1 MGLKITLVLGVFLI
15 SSLTASGIYIKNL
28 NNQISTLK
36 ANQIILDSKVK
47 EQNESIKNYLAKQKE
62 NLEQINSLEKDKQ
75 EATRAVT
82 ELRNKFARHN
92 LNNLALMK
100 PGLIENRVN
109 KGSKKVFDELM
120 SLTSPL
126 VKDESSPL
134 N

>member
-1 MGLKITLVLGVFLI
+1 MGFKISLVLGVFLI
-15 SSLTASGIYIKNL
+15 SSLTASGIYIKTL

-36 ANQIILDSKVK
+36 ANQIILDSKIK

>member
-1 MGLKITLVLGVFLI
+1 MGLKISLVLGVFLI

>member
-1 MGLKITLVLGVFLI
+1 MGLKISLVLGVFLI
-15 SSLTASGIYIKNL
+15 SSLSASGIYIKNL

-36 ANQIILDSKVK
+36 ANQIILDSKIK
-47 EQNESIKNYLAKQKE
+47 EQNQSIKNYLVKQKE

>member
-1 MGLKITLVLGVFLI
+1 MGLKISLVLGVFLI

-36 ANQIILDSKVK
+36 ANQIILDSKIK

>member
-1 MGLKITLVLGVFLI
+1 MGLKISLVLGVFLI

-36 ANQIILDSKVK
+36 ANQIILDSKIK

-120 SLTSPL
+120 SLTTPL
-126 VKDESSPL
+126 VKDESSPR

>member
-1 MGLKITLVLGVFLI
+1 MGFKISLVLGVFLI

-36 ANQIILDSKVK
+36 ANQIILDSKIK

>member
-36 ANQIILDSKVK
+36 ANQIILDSKIK